1 MIKYIFL
8 ISLFFATL
16 QAKTDLIDCDKIFEQ
31 RKDEILREMERIDE
45 RQQEFE
51 AYQEASKDLMKQKNE
66 KLSLKLDELNATLTK
81 VEKTKKEVLQLYED
95 NKKLLEEIK
104 IAKDDKVRDTY
115 LKMKDK
121 KAAAIL
127 DNMPRD
133 KAAKILFTLNPKKI
147 SKIMAKMNP
156 VYASEVTLLLKEGPP
171 FDQNSTK

>member
-1 MIKYIFL
+1 MIKYLFL
-8 ISLFFATL
+8 ISLFLISL

-51 AYQEASKDLMKQKNE
+51 AYQEASKSLMEQKNQ

-81 VEKTKKEVLQLYED
+81 VENTKKEVLQLYED
-95 NKKLLEEIK
+95 NKKILKEIK
-104 IAKDDKVRDTY
+104 NAKDDKISATY

-121 KAAAIL
+121 KAATIL

-133 KAAKILFTLNPKKI
+133 KAAQILFTLTPKKI

-156 VYASEVTLLLKEGPP
+156 VYASEVTLLLKSGPP
-171 FDQNSTK
+171 FDQNLTK